1 MNPLIQLKTT
11 PPLLIT
17 LALLCFGLLP
27 RAQAVV
33 PPPDGGYPGFNTAEG
48 QNALFSLTT
57 GFANTALG
65 SYALFANTTGAQNT
79 AVGAGALDL
88 NTVGNNNTAVGIAAL
103 LLNTTGADNTA
114 VGTAALENNT
124 AGRNTAN
131 GTFALFTNTEGGSN
145 TAIGDRALV
154 SNTSG
159 NNNTALGANAGFNT
173 TGNNNI
179 DIGNSGVGGESSM
192 IRIGDLAVHTGIFLA
207 GITAM
212 SPEAPNQA
220 LLVDPTTG
228 QLGSADVTPEYAI
241 VTVFVDR
248 GNGPSRWAFYSAPL
262 GSPAGTTTGGVFRFS
277 CSAAQAPCKIS
288 YGAAVVS
295 NQSTANATIHPRLLI
310 NKNTSTFCENA
321 DGANNN
327 AGLAQIPRVPTLA
340 DAVIAM
346 QTPLTMGIGGT
357 LDCGSGQPF
366 PPDGVATEIWVPE
379 GFYDVWGTF
388 AFGLTLELPP
398 PVPGE

>member
-1 MNPLIQLKTT
+1 MKRPILIQSGNCWTFKAF
-11 PPLLIT
+11 
-17 LALLCFGLLP
+17 LALGLTMASFALCP
-27 RAQAVV
+27 QVQAT
-33 PPPDGGYPGFNTAEG
+33 PDPESVDPFNTADG
-48 QNALFSLTT
+48 DHALFSNTT
-57 GFANTALG
+57 GFANAAFG
-65 SYALFANTTGAQNT
+65 WYALFANTTGSNNT
-79 AVGAGALDL
+79 AVGTGALDL
-88 NTVGNNNTAVGIAAL
+88 NTGNN
-103 LLNTTGADNTA
+103 NTA
-114 VGTAALENNT
+114 VGTAALLLNTGGDNT
-124 AGRNTAN
+124 AVGVAALELNTTGINNTAN
-131 GTFALFTNTEGGSN
+131 GAFALFNVT
-145 TAIGDRALV
+145 
-154 SNTSG
+154 G
-159 NNNTALGANAGFNT
+159 NGNIALGANAGLNLT
-173 TGNNNI
+173 TGGNNI
-179 DIGNSGVGGESSM
+179 DIGNIGVAGESNT
-192 IRIGDLAVHTGIFLA
+192 IRIGDPAVHEGIFLG
-207 GITAM
+207 GITPM
-212 SPEAPNQA
+212 TPEAPNQA

-228 QLGSADVTPEYAI
+228 QLGSVDVGSLVEYAI

-310 NKNTSTFCENA
+310 NKNTSSFCENA

-346 QTPLTMGIGGT
+346 QTPLTMGIGGS

-366 PPDGVATEIWVPE
+366 PPNGVATEIWVPE

-388 AFGLTLELPP
+388 AFGLNLSLPP
-398 PVPGE
+398 P

>member
-1 MNPLIQLKTT
+1 MNPLIQLKKTR
-11 PPLLIT
+11 PLLIT

-27 RAQAVV
+27 KAEAVN
-33 PPPDGGYPGFNTAEG
+33 PPPPGGYPNFTTAAGDHALQALTSGIGNTG
-48 QNALFSLTT
+48 IGTFSMFSVTT
-57 GFANTALG
+57 GNA
-65 SYALFANTTGAQNT
+65 NT
-79 AVGAGALDL
+79 AVGAGSLDL
-88 NTVGNNNTAVGIAAL
+88 NTADNNTAIGTAAL
-103 LLNTTGADNTA
+103 LFNTTGTNNTA
-114 VGTAALENNT
+114 SGTAALELGST
-124 AGRNTAN
+124 GHFNTAN
-131 GTFALFTNTEGGSN
+131 GAFALFNT
-145 TAIGDRALV
+145 T
-154 SNTSG
+154 G
-159 NNNTALGANAGFNT
+159 NGNIALGANAGVSLT
-173 TGNNNI
+173 TGDDNI
-179 DIGNSGVGGESSM
+179 DIGNIGVAGESSM
-192 IRIGDLAVHTGIFLA
+192 IRIGDPAVHEGIFLA

-212 SPEAPNQA
+212 SPEAPNHA
-220 LLVDPTTG
+220 VIVDPTTG
-228 QLGSADVTPEYAI
+228 QLGSVDVGNFLEYAI

-340 DAVIAM
+340 DAVVAM
-346 QTPLTMGIGGT
+346 QTPLLMGIGGS

-366 PPDGVATEIWVPE
+366 PPNGVVTQIWVPE
-379 GFYDVWGTF
+379 GFYDVWSTF
-388 AFGLTLELPP
+388 QFSPSLTLPP
-398 PVPGE
+398 PGE

>member
-1 MNPLIQLKTT
+1 MNPSIQLKTA
-11 PPLLIT
+11 PPLLIILT
-17 LALLCFGLLP
+17 LLCFTLLP

-33 PPPDGGYPGFNTAEG
+33 PPPDGGYPNFNTAEG
-48 QNALFSLTT
+48 QNALLSLTT

-65 SYALFANTTGAQNT
+65 SYALAADTAGFQNT

-88 NTVGNNNTAVGIAAL
+88 NNGNDNTAVGIAAL
-103 LLNTTGADNTA
+103 LLNTSGGDNTA
-114 VGTAALENNT
+114 VGTAALELNSTGSN
-124 AGRNTAN
+124 NTAN
-131 GTFALFTNTEGGSN
+131 GAFALFNIN
-145 TAIGDRALV
+145 
-154 SNTSG
+154 G
-159 NNNTALGANAGFNT
+159 NGNIALGAAAGVNLT
-173 TGNNNI
+173 TGDNNI
-179 DIGNSGVGGESSM
+179 DIGNSGVAGESSM
-192 IRIGDLAVHTGIFLA
+192 IRIGDLAVHEGIFLA

-220 LLVDPTTG
+220 VIVDPATG
-228 QLGSADVTPEYAI
+228 QLGSADVGNLLEYAI

-295 NQSTANATIHPRLLI
+295 QQSTANAAIHPRLLI

-340 DAVIAM
+340 DAVVAM

-357 LDCGSGQPF
+357 LDCGSTQPF
-366 PPDGVATEIWVPE
+366 PPDGVTTEIWVPAASN
-379 GFYDVWGTF
+379 GTSTAFYDVWTTF
-388 AFGLTLELPP
+388 GFGLTLELPP

>member
-27 RAQAVV
+27 KAEAVN
-33 PPPDGGYPGFNTAEG
+33 PPPVGGYPNFTTAAG
-48 QNALFSLTT
+48 DNALKSLTS
-57 GFANTALG
+57 GAANTAIG
-65 SYALFANTTGAQNT
+65 NFSLFSVSTGNANT
-79 AVGAGALDL
+79 AVGAGTLDL
-88 NTVGNNNTAVGIAAL
+88 NHADNNTAIGTAAL
-103 LLNTTGADNTA
+103 LLNTIGTGNTA
-114 VGTAALENNT
+114 VGVAAMELNSTGIN
-124 AGRNTAN
+124 NTAN
-131 GTFALFTNTEGGSN
+131 GAFALFNIT
-145 TAIGDRALV
+145 
-154 SNTSG
+154 G
-159 NNNTALGANAGFNT
+159 NGNIALGANAGLNLT
-173 TGNNNI
+173 TGDDNI
-179 DIGNSGVGGESSM
+179 DIGNIGVAGESSM
-192 IRIGDLAVHTGIFLA
+192 IRIGDLAVHQGIFLA

-220 LLVDPTTG
+220 LLVDPATG

-241 VTVFVDR
+241 VTVYVDR
-248 GNGPSRWAFYSAPL
+248 GNGPSRWAYYSAPL

-295 NQSTANATIHPRLLI
+295 NQSTANAVIHPRLLI

-340 DAVIAM
+340 DAVVAM
-346 QTPLTMGIGGT
+346 QTPLNMGIGGT

-366 PPDGVATEIWVPE
+366 PPDGVVTEIWVPE
-379 GFYDVWGTF
+379 GFYDVWATF
-388 AFGLTLELPP
+388 SFCLTLELPP